1 MITLV
6 HPHFSYP
13 GHVKAKSSI
22 KTTLKRVIF
31 RRKKK
36 TCKRKLLRI
45 SDIKQSDLT
54 PPLVF
59 FVYST
64 DSKGGKF
71 FTPK

>member
-36 TCKRKLLRI
+36 NVQTKIVADFGHKAI
-45 SDIKQSDLT
+45 GFNATFS
-54 PPLVF
+54 F
-59 FVYST
+59 FRVLY
-64 DSKGGKF
+64 
-71 FTPK
+71 